1 MAKKVEGISI
11 EIGLDTTKLK
21 QGLSETEKQMKSEQY
36 QLNKI
41 NKSLRFETNPLDA
54 LIKKNAQLQ
63 KMLPLI
69 SKEIEQQ
76 RSIVKGL
83 QKDAEKGKAG
93 QAEIDKAKKKL
104 GEMTDQYRLLAKEA
118 DYTSD
123 KINKMKWDNLSK
135 VGQALSSVSASIGAV
150 TASIVASETKAAD
163 YVNQLYDTAS
173 ASGLAFEEYQKLAY
187 AMNQVGASSDTMK
200 SAMAKVNSV
209 LGNLA
214 TGNGLASAKTL
225 AKLGI
230 NYKEFAKLDTK
241 SAFYALVDALKNV
254 KDETER
260 VGLANSIFGEEMGT
274 KLLPV
279 INAGSEALKEYGEQ
293 TSVITDEQ
301 AAASKTFENMT
312 TNLKAEFAAIGAELL
327 PTMNELLGNLLS
339 LVKEKIAPALK
350 ILADRINNLSPSV
363 KNIIAIAT
371 TAITAL
377 GPLLIIVSKVGKSFS
392 GLGETLSGL
401 GAAGGGKIG
410 LIIAAVAA
418 LVAILAK
425 AYKTD
430 EGFRESVNQL
440 GSTLKETLGAI
451 LPTIV
456 NLVKSFQPVLEAIS
470 KLVVNLAKAVL
481 PVVNSLL
488 SKLAPIVNNVLNLL
502 KPLLD
507 INLTEIYGG
516 VSLISAAIENLIP
529 VMEVIANAVDY
540 IFQFIQPALDW
551 VGKFTSKIS
560 NLIGVLTGKNSLK
573 EAANDLYQFLY
584 KTFKPFIDWL
594 SKTWDTIIN
603 GINRAANAIGDFF
616 KKMWEG
622 IKDFFSGFGQK
633 FVDFW
638 QSIGNWFTGNGW
650 NTNAELQEQATA
662 SSKRMANRQNSTT
675 NNNNSTTNNNNNDN
689 RTYNVT
695 INTSADSMSFD
706 ELDRQLGASLA

>member
-21 QGLSETEKQMKSEQY
+21 QGLSETEKQMKSEQC

-41 NKSLRFETNPLDA
+41 NKSLRFETNPLDG

-93 QAEIDKAKKKL
+93 QEEIDKAKKKL
-104 GEMTDQYRLLAKEA
+104 SELTDQYRALAKEA

-123 KINKMKWDNLSK
+123 KINKMKWDNLAK
-135 VGQALSSVSASIGAV
+135 VGQALSAVSASIGAV

-163 YVNQLYDTAS
+163 YVNQLSDMAS
-173 ASGLAFEEYQKLAY
+173 ASGLAFEEYQKLSY
-187 AMNQVGASSDTMK
+187 AMSQVGASSETMK
-200 SAMAKVNSV
+200 SAMAKINSV

-214 TGNGLASAKTL
+214 TGNGLASAQTL

-241 SAFYALVDALKNV
+241 SAFYALIDALKNV
-254 KDETER
+254 EDETER
-260 VGLANSIFGEEMGT
+260 VGLANSLFGQEMGT

-293 TSVITDEQ
+293 TSVISDEQ
-301 AAASKTFENMT
+301 AVASKTFENMT

-339 LVKEKIAPALK
+339 LVKDKIAPALK
-350 ILADRINNLSPSV
+350 SFIDRINSLSPSM
-363 KNIIAIAT
+363 KNIVAIAS

-377 GPLLIIVSKVGKSFS
+377 GPLLIMISKVGQSFS
-392 GLGETLSGL
+392 GLGKTLSGL

-410 LIIAAVAA
+410 IIIAAVAA

-425 AYKTD
+425 AYQTD
-430 EGFRESVNQL
+430 EGFRESVNSLATTLKDSLGGVLKTIGSILGDLKPVFDSIVGVVSTLVKTLIPPLTNIIKLLANALKSLLQFVEPLISLIADGFVSNFDWIKGTFDYLLPMVEAFNGAVSTVIDICQPILDWMAKFQSKVMGIGKAIIGKGSITDAFKEL
-440 GSTLKETLGAI
+440 GS
-451 LPTIV
+451 
-456 NLVKSFQPVLEAIS
+456 
-470 KLVVNLAKAVL
+470 
-481 PVVNSLL
+481 
-488 SKLAPIVNNVLNLL
+488 
-502 KPLLD
+502 
-507 INLTEIYGG
+507 
-516 VSLISAAIENLIP
+516 
-529 VMEVIANAVDY
+529 
-540 IFQFIQPALDW
+540 FI
-551 VGKFTSKIS
+551 
-560 NLIGVLTGKNSLK
+560 TGS
-573 EAANDLYQFLY
+573 
-584 KTFKPFIDWL
+584 FKPICDWL
-594 SKTWDTIIN
+594 SKAFGTLKDI
-603 GINRAANAIGDFF
+603 FF
-616 KKMWEG
+616 NCAKAVGEFFVNLWNG
-622 IKDFFSGFGQK
+622 IKDFFAGVGQK

-638 QSIGNWFTGNGW
+638 QSLGNWFTGNGW

-675 NNNNSTTNNNNNDN
+675 NNTNTTNNNSNDN